1 MLLKLQIVLSDS
13 NALALIDVESPQRS
27 EDLQQKAGNSFKIKS
42 NPSLLKNKANSV
54 ALVDVKIL
62 ALYFSFFF
70 SRIILNN
77 PVQNHR
83 R

>member
-42 NPSLLKNKANSV
+42 KPGLLKNKANSI
-54 ALVDVKIL
+54 A
-62 ALYFSFFF
+62 F
-70 SRIILNN
+70 SRC
-77 PVQNHR
+77 
-83 R
+83 